1 MADIRAQVEEGQKK
15 WARGI
20 NIQSD
25 DIDIRDIND
34 FVRFKTLEYED
45 ANLKDDELW
54 GLYQDDFKDFTVEI
68 FKNCN
73 QTRVQKLRTILRTNG
88 VWVQKHRNTTVP
100 ESLFSTIQE
109 ADPTDW
115 TISEINEHMA
125 AGGKFNSGRIEYILK
140 NNTTDKDSTDTET
153 TTTGMEG
160 QEQAQVDSI
169 SQGLGKELAN
179 LAKMYM
185 EDNKYS
191 GENDNFD
198 FKLIIFHDLCN
209 RADIPQK
216 ARIKAYPTMLHG
228 LALNH
233 YYTTLKNIT
242 KTLTLDQICNT
253 TCQYFEGPEYR
264 CGILGQWNSTT
275 LKSVISKSENA
286 GKSTTDCLQL
296 LIKELWHL
304 QHGLDPDL

>member
-1 MADIRAQVEEGQKK
+1 MKITMADIRAQVEEGQKK

-25 DIDIRDIND
+25 DIDITDIND

-73 QTRVQKLRTILRTNG
+73 QTHVRKLRMILQTNG

-100 ESLFSTIQE
+100 ESLFDTIQE
-109 ADPTDW
+109 EDPTDW

-140 NNTTDKDSTDTET
+140 NNTADKDSTDTET
-153 TTTGMEG
+153 MTTGMEG

-169 SQGLGKELAN
+169 SQGLGQTWQRCTWRTTSTVE
-179 LAKMYM
+179 KM
-185 EDNKYS
+185 
-191 GENDNFD
+191 
-198 FKLIIFHDLCN
+198 
-209 RADIPQK
+209 
-216 ARIKAYPTMLHG
+216 
-228 LALNH
+228 
-233 YYTTLKNIT
+233 TTLISSSLFSMTFATELTSHRKPEP
-242 KTLTLDQICNT
+242 KPTLQC
-253 TCQYFEGPEYR
+253 FA
-264 CGILGQWNSTT
+264 
-275 LKSVISKSENA
+275 V
-286 GKSTTDCLQL
+286 
-296 LIKELWHL
+296 
-304 QHGLDPDL
+304 